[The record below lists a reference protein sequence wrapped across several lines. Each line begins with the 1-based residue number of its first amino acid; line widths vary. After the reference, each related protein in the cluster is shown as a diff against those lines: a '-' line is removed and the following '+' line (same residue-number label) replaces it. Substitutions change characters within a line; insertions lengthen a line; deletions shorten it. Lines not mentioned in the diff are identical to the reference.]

1 MIKFPVFAAIAA
13 LSLALPGA
21 AIANETVAHLKGN
34 LAVPAP
40 KPQAASSARPACHP
54 EPSKGRD
61 CRHRTAQANAKAIG
75 ANTGAAA
82 LAQTE
87 AASPQAGALAA
98 NERAR

>member
-1 MIKFPVFAAIAA
+1 MTKFPVFAAIAA

-40 KPQAASSARPACHP
+40 KAQPASSARVACHP

-61 CRHRTAQANAKAIG
+61 CRHRTAQANAKAE
-75 ANTGAAA
+75 A

-87 AASPQAGALAA
+87 AGTQTLAA

>member
-1 MIKFPVFAAIAA
+1 MTKFPVFASIAA

-34 LAVPAP
+34 LAIAAP
-40 KPQAASSARPACHP
+40 KAKTTSSAPAACHP

-61 CRHRTAQANAKAIG
+61 CRHRTAQANAKAE
-75 ANTGAAA
+75 A
-82 LAQTE
+82 LAQNQAGTE
-87 AASPQAGALAA
+87 AGTLAA